1 MKTIIAGSR
10 KGVDID
16 DFLDAL
22 DGVSWE
28 ITEVISGGAEGVDS
42 LAEAWADNKKLPLK
56 IYEADWVKDKNAAG
70 FIRNERMINES
81 GAEALLAI
89 WDGQSKGTSRMIKI
103 ARKKGLKVQIHF
115 VTDSPLGI

>member
-16 DFLDAL
+16 DFLDAI

-89 WDGQSKGTSRMIKI
+89 WDGQSKGTSHMIKI